1 MMWSNEYIAQWR
13 LVQRT
18 YLGDTNVVAHDTE
31 VDLRR
36 TQAQHEM
43 LQLLHSFLDGA
54 ITLRKLNAVFQQST
68 HTRWNDFH
76 VRGMSGGLF
85 LNKLVK
91 YIPNEETFAHL
102 LRMILRLPE
111 DERDGQRQM
120 QAFVRFLE
128 GLIASQQVQR
138 SHLQPARVPFF
149 LSFWWHV
156 QVPEH
161 WPIFYLDLRKV
172 LLTGDE
178 TAGPGRD
185 YIHDYFTFRARFLS
199 LLQGLSV
206 SPWELEHLCTWY
218 GQRSPRSITP
228 DDEHTPSDSQ
238 THRPLAYVDRQTGSM
253 ERLVEGEKKALT
265 AIGGNMDTS
274 RKEKHVTAMHT
285 QLQWLLAKIGHKVGC
300 QVWIDSRDHDKV
312 WKNERLGN
320 LSLEALP
327 VLEDSHFQQVI
338 RHIDVLWLLKQD
350 VVAAYEI
357 VHTTT
362 DMSADLLRLFDLAAL
377 FPKRQVQLYV
387 VSPRH
392 RFEHVQFELSRPLFH
407 DYDLRK
413 RCAIVH
419 EEMLLQ
425 QAEHILRWASSPV
438 VMKDL
443 INPHGNAV

>member
-1 MMWSNEYIAQWR
+1 MIWSNTQIEHWR
-13 LVQRT
+13 GLHHIYTSNPSRIT
-18 YLGDTNVVAHDTE
+18 SDKESGE
-31 VDLRR
+31 RR
-36 TQAQHEM
+36 FQAQHEM
-43 LQLLHSFLDGA
+43 IQCLNSFLDGA
-54 ITLRKLNAVFQQST
+54 FTLKEFNAVFQQKT
-68 HTRWNDFH
+68 HNAWSDFH
-76 VRGMSGGLF
+76 LQGMSGGLF
-85 LNKLVK
+85 FNKLVK
-91 YIPNEETFAHL
+91 YIPNEETFVHL
-102 LRMILRLPE
+102 LRLILRLPE
-111 DERDGQRQM
+111 EERDGQRQM

-138 SHLQPARVPFF
+138 SQLQLARVPFF

-156 QVPEH
+156 QAPEQ

-172 LLTGDE
+172 LLDGEE

-185 YIHDYFTFRARFLS
+185 PIHDYFTFRARFLS
-199 LLQGLSV
+199 LLQGLGV
-206 SPWELEHLCTWY
+206 SPWELEHLCSWY
-218 GQRSPRSITP
+218 GQRSEKSITP
-228 DDEHTPSDSQ
+228 DDEHTPSASQ
-238 THRPLAYVDRQTGSM
+238 THRPLAYVERQTGSM
-253 ERLVEGEKKALT
+253 ERLVEGENRALT
-265 AIGGNMDTS
+265 ARGGHMDTS
-274 RKEKHVTAMHT
+274 HKEKHITAVHT

-300 QVWIDSRDHDKV
+300 RVWIASDDHDKV

-338 RHIDVLWLLKQD
+338 RRIDVLWLLKQD

-357 VHTTT
+357 VHATT

-407 DYDLRK
+407 GYDLWK

-443 INPHGNAV
+443 TYPHGNVV